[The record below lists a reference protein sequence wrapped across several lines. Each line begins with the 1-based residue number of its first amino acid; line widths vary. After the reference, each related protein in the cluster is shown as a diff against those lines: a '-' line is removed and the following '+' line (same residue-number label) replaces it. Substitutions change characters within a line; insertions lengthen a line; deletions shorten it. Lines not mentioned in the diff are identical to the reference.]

1 MSVWHSVNLNDMV
14 LFRRH
19 KGNEEFY
26 SFFKNILGFTPRKT
40 DIYQVAFIHRS
51 KSLETLKGR
60 RINNERLEY
69 LGDAVLSAIV
79 AEYLYKKY
87 PYEGE
92 GFLTVTRSK
101 IVSRANL
108 NKLAHKIGLTKL
120 IQYNKEQ
127 QGIFKSIEGDAFEAL
142 VGAIYL
148 EKGYKFTRKVII
160 DRVIKMHLDVDAL
173 SQQDWNY
180 KSKLIDWG
188 QKEKHKVAFEV
199 IRTMFQGK
207 KNASRKEYEVQV
219 MVDDEPAEKAIEFS
233 IKAAEQLA
241 AEKTYKKLVASG
253 KITKNENSQ
262 VKSANEVEV

>member
-1 MSVWHSVNLNDMV
+1 MV

-19 KGNEEFY
+19 NGNEEFY

-253 KITKNENSQ
+253 IITKNENNQ
-262 VKSANEVEV
+262 IKSANEAEA

>member
-1 MSVWHSVNLNDMV
+1 MV

-19 KGNEEFY
+19 NGNEEFY
-26 SFFKNILGFTPRKT
+26 RFFKNILGFTPRKT
-40 DIYQVAFIHRS
+40 DLYQVAFIHRS
-51 KSLETLKGR
+51 KSLETMKGR

-87 PYEGE
+87 PYQGE
-92 GFLTVTRSK
+92 GFLTIMRSK

-108 NKLAHKIGLTKL
+108 NKLAHKIGLTDL

-148 EKGYKFTRKVII
+148 EKGFNFTR
-160 DRVIKMHLDVDAL
+160 RVIVDRIIKLHIDVDAL

-180 KSKLIDWG
+180 KSMLIDWG
-188 QKEKHKVAFEV
+188 QKERCKVSFQV
-199 IRTMFQGK
+199 LHVTYQGK
-207 KNASRKEYEVQV
+207 QNASRREYEVQV
-219 MVDDEPAEKAIEFS
+219 LLDGEPTSTAIEFS

-241 AEKTYKKLVASG
+241 AEKTYKKLVEEG
-253 KITKNENSQ
+253 RIVKTENDATRT
-262 VKSANEVEV
+262 V